1 MHGPYVERAAD
12 IMFTI
17 QDYLYQSSVKFDV
30 QGDRILG
37 KSEYDDSGTHRP
49 EGIFVMAGP
58 GIKQG
63 GRIMDVGLADITPT
77 LLALADIPVPNNLD
91 GCILEKV
98 LSEDLKNRIQRI
110 NVLEAGSSAD
120 KQYGE
125 LAADERSQLE
135 DRLRNLGY
143 LG

>member
-1 MHGPYVERAAD
+1 
-12 IMFTI
+12 
-17 QDYLYQSSVKFDV
+17 
-30 QGDRILG
+30 
-37 KSEYDDSGTHRP
+37 
-49 EGIFVMAGP
+49 
-58 GIKQG
+58 
-63 GRIMDVGLADITPT
+63 
-77 LLALADIPVPNNLD
+77 LALADIPVPNNLD